1 MSKKTVK
8 RLGAVIALL
17 GMAVVLTACGTSTV
31 TANSTGFWDR
41 YVIYN
46 AGQFI
51 LWLAKFFGGNAGMG
65 IIIFTLLIRIIIFP
79 LSYISLK
86 SMGKQQEIAPQLKQL
101 QQKYKSKDTET
112 QRKLQQETQK
122 LYAEEGI
129 NPIMGC
135 LPLAIQMPFLFAL
148 YQAIYRTD
156 ALKTGHFLWVNLAQ
170 PDPYFIMPILAAIF
184 TLLTSLVSTL
194 AQPQRTTMSWAMVAI
209 SPLMILFMAFQFPSA
224 LAIYWV
230 VTNAFSLVQTFAIQN
245 PFKLRRQRE
254 AKAQEAK
261 DKEKAKRK
269 ALKNALRKRS

>member
-31 TANSTGFWDR
+31 TAHSTGIWDR

-46 AGQFI
+46 AAQFI
-51 LWLAKFFGGNAGMG
+51 LWLAKIFGGNAGIG
-65 IIIFTLLIRIIIFP
+65 IIVFTLLIRILIFP

-86 SMGKQQEIAPQLKQL
+86 SMGKQQEIAPQLKAL

-148 YQAIYRTD
+148 YQAIFRTD
-156 ALKTGHFLWVNLAQ
+156 ALKTGHFLWLNLAQ
-170 PDPYFIMPILAAIF
+170 PDPYFIMPILAALF

-209 SPLMILFMAFQFPSA
+209 SPIMILVMAFQFPSA

-245 PFKLRRQRE
+245 PFKLKRQRE
-254 AKAQEAK
+254 AKVQAQK

>member
-8 RLGAVIALL
+8 RLVTVLGLL
-17 GMAVVLTACGTSTV
+17 CMAVVLTACGTSTV
-31 TANSTGFWDR
+31 NANSTGFWDR

-46 AGQFI
+46 AAQFI
-51 LWLAKFFGGNAGMG
+51 LWLAKFFGGNPGVG
-65 IIIFTLLIRIIIFP
+65 IIIFTLLVRIIIFP

-86 SMGKQQEIAPQLKQL
+86 SMGKQQEIAPQLKAL
-101 QQKYKSKDTET
+101 QKKYSSKDPDT

-135 LPLAIQMPFLFAL
+135 LPIAIQMPFLFAL

-156 ALKTGHFLWVNLAQ
+156 ALKTGHFLWLNLAQ
-170 PDPYFIMPILAAIF
+170 PDPYWVMPILAAIF

-194 AQPQRTTMSWAMVAI
+194 AQPQRNNMSWAMVAI
-209 SPLMILFMAFQFPSA
+209 SPIMILVMAFQFPSA

-230 VTNAFSLVQTFAIQN
+230 VTNAFSLAQTFLIQN
-245 PFKLRRQRE
+245 PFKMRRERE
-254 AKAQEAK
+254 AKAQAAK
-261 DKEKAKRK
+261 ERERAKRRAYK
-269 ALKNALRKRS
+269 RALRKRS